1 LLSKIEFEAPS
12 WTQIYDLLLNMAEK
26 IKKNCFKF
34 DIIVGVSRGG
44 WIPARILSDLLD
56 NSNLANVKVE
66 FYFGIGETKKEPIIT
81 QSVSVDLADKKVL
94 IVDEIADTGKS
105 LKLVKEHVIKKGAV
119 EVKVATIYYK
129 PQCFCIPDY
138 YVKKTSRWIIFP
150 WEIKE
155 TVKKIIKTSSKK
167 GESLESET
175 VKFFDRLG
183 VSPELVRNFLKE
195 ISGTSD

>member
-1 LLSKIEFEAPS
+1 MLSKIEFEAPS

-34 DIIVGVSRGG
+34 NIIVGVSRGG

-66 FYFGIGETKKEPIIT
+66 FYFGIGEIKKEPIIT
-81 QSVSVDLADKKVL
+81 QSVSMDLADKKVL

-175 VKFFDRLG
+175 VKFFDEIG

>member
-1 LLSKIEFEAPS
+1 M
-12 WTQIYDLLLNMAEK
+12 LLNLADD

-66 FYFGIGETKKEPIIT
+66 FYLGIGETRKEPIIT
-81 QSVSVDLADKKVL
+81 QSVSMKVTDKKVL
-94 IVDEIADTGKS
+94 IVDEISDTGKS
-105 LKLVKEHVIKKGAV
+105 LKLVKEHIIKMGAA
-119 EVKVATIYYK
+119 EVKSATIYYK

-138 YVKKTSRWIIFP
+138 YVKTTNRWIIFP

-155 TVKKIIKTSSKK
+155 TVKKIIKTTDKK
-167 GESLESET
+167 VESLDSYRRYD
-175 VKFFDRLG
+175 FND
-183 VSPELVRNFLKE
+183 SN
-195 ISGTSD
+195 